1 MRRPTR
7 QDANADVQER
17 VLAVHLRNHATYT
30 EWFDETVRVTPPKT
44 DRRTGELKPGI
55 SESTFRGLR
64 RALLERG
71 RVTRLTTGQGSIYS
85 VVTTV
90 GATSD
95 MRPTND
101 ADSVTVANLDETVA
115 MTGCW
120 GAPQSTAETSPS
132 GEDLIARAMCHARL
146 RKWPGEA

>member
-17 VLAVHLRNHATYT
+17 VLAAHLRNHATYT
-30 EWFDETVRVTPPKT
+30 EWFDEMVKVTPPKT

-64 RALLERG
+64 RVLLKRG

-85 VVTTV
+85 VVTAA
-90 GATSD
+90 GSD
-95 MRPTND
+95 AKND
-101 ADSVTVANLDETVA
+101 TGSVAEFAVADLE
-115 MTGCW
+115 
-120 GAPQSTAETSPS
+120 PQSTAKTHLS
-132 GEDLIARAMCHARL
+132 GEDLIARAMCHARQ
-146 RKWPGEA
+146 RKRPGEA